1 MLSNMSETLSSF
13 PLFKDLEPATLEI
26 LEQVAKPF
34 RYAPGEVIFQQGDV
48 AEYLYLL
55 SRGRVKVHYKPYD
68 GINPIVTY
76 VNAGEVFGWS
86 AVIGNKVYS
95 SGAVCMEPSEGW
107 RIHGNALRLLCKE
120 NPQGAEQI
128 LDRLATIV
136 SPRWQDAHE
145 QVRSMLSE
153 GMSEGRR

>member
-1 MLSNMSETLSSF
+1 MAETLSSF
-13 PLFKDLEPATLEI
+13 PLFKGLESATLEI
-26 LEQVAKPF
+26 LERLAKPF
-34 RYAPGEVIFQQGDV
+34 RYAPGEVVFQQGEP

-55 SRGRVKVHYKPYD
+55 SHGRVKVHYKPYD
-68 GINPIVTY
+68 DLNPIVTY

-95 SGAVCMEPSEGW
+95 SGAVCLEPSEGW
-107 RIHGNALRLLCKE
+107 RIDGNALRLLCKE
-120 NPQGAEQI
+120 NPQGAAQI

-153 GMSEGRR
+153 GMSESRR